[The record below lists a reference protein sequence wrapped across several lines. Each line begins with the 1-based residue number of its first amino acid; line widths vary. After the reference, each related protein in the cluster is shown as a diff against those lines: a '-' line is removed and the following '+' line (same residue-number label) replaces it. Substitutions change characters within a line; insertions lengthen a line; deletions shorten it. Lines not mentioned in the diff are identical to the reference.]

1 MNQRQFEILNMLV
14 EFNTESPPG
23 RNTDPL
29 QNEIELLLRDLGFSI
44 QREHLYDNDSIIV
57 ATLKGEDSEAPKLI
71 LNGHVDVAS
80 VDDDQY
86 WQYPPF
92 KLTEVDGWLYGRGV
106 SDMKGRCHPYFMFW
120 KG

>member
-44 QREHLYDNDSIIV
+44 QRNTFMTMIV
-57 ATLKGEDSEAPKLI
+57 SLSL
-71 LNGHVDVAS
+71 
-80 VDDDQY
+80 
-86 WQYPPF
+86 
-92 KLTEVDGWLYGRGV
+92 
-106 SDMKGRCHPYFMFW
+106 
-120 KG
+120 

>member
-44 QREHLYDNDSIIV
+44 QGTPL
-57 ATLKGEDSEAPKLI
+57 
-71 LNGHVDVAS
+71 
-80 VDDDQY
+80 
-86 WQYPPF
+86 
-92 KLTEVDGWLYGRGV
+92 
-106 SDMKGRCHPYFMFW
+106 
-120 KG
+120 

>member
-44 QREHLYDNDSIIV
+44 QRNTFMTMIV
-57 ATLKGEDSEAPKLI
+57 SLWPL
-71 LNGHVDVAS
+71 
-80 VDDDQY
+80 
-86 WQYPPF
+86 
-92 KLTEVDGWLYGRGV
+92 
-106 SDMKGRCHPYFMFW
+106 
-120 KG
+120 